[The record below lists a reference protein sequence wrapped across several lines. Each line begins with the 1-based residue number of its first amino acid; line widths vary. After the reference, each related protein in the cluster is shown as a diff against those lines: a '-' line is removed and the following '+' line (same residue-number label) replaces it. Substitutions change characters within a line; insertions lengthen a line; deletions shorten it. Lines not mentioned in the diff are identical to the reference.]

1 MPAEATVRTEPRP
14 DSTPA
19 LDFSRIR
26 EEVLRAYQPATPEES
41 LLAHQIAR
49 AWFRLQNYYEMEA
62 RIMEKQNLAE
72 MFETDLARF
81 KALNSAIAAA
91 ERMWRQAILEFQR
104 ARRRAAPKASPASPH
119 ETIRGASASPAPPAQ
134 RRPNARSAIPF
145 PAHAGSPL
153 GMEPTAGAG
162 SHTSS
167 SDRQPAAPPTKD
179 GDPSASRVQS

>member
-1 MPAEATVRTEPRP
+1 MPAQVTVRP
-14 DSTPA
+14 DSSA

-81 KALNSAIAAA
+81 KALNSAIAGA

-104 ARRRAAPKASPASPH
+104 ARRRASAPLPRSSRDTAQGVATTGCDHSADRHSPRALPPVPIGSP
-119 ETIRGASASPAPPAQ
+119 RSSPAPIDGSP
-134 RRPNARSAIPF
+134 RPRTLGAMPEPGA
-145 PAHAGSPL
+145 AAGSKAQC
-153 GMEPTAGAG
+153 G
-162 SHTSS
+162 
-167 SDRQPAAPPTKD
+167 
-179 GDPSASRVQS
+179 